1 MDNSRFRMVS
11 DLSDYKIPFAL
22 NRQALIDWL
31 RTLSIKRDYNSGK
44 EVFCLLQAF
53 TRIEI
58 DPQQHLAYLQEIDTC
73 LEDLVGQ
80 LEKSY
85 LDAGFPLGMEERA
98 HVDIVT
104 FAYAMLAENYSLSE
118 IFISY

>member
-1 MDNSRFRMVS
+1 
-11 DLSDYKIPFAL
+11 
-22 NRQALIDWL
+22 
-31 RTLSIKRDYNSGK
+31 
-44 EVFCLLQAF
+44 
-53 TRIEI
+53 
-58 DPQQHLAYLQEIDTC
+58 LAYLQEIDTC